1 MIRRQILIRFS
12 AESICSKIS
21 SHDSLLSP
29 GTSSG
34 IRPLEA
40 DFLNLFYVTTNPGPP
55 QPETMRNKRR
65 QWNFSPQRRFLF
77 LLSSCRIFFWVKMIH
92 DVLAKLILVRIE
104 LHELFSFDILA
115 INGIDV
121 RHITGRQKI
130 CQLL

>member
-1 MIRRQILIRFS
+1 MS
-12 AESICSKIS
+12 AK
-21 SHDSLLSP
+21 H
-29 GTSSG
+29 
-34 IRPLEA
+34 R
-40 DFLNLFYVTTNPGPP
+40 LFYLFHRTTNPRLSQLQIKLPFTQVKLPFTQVKLPFKKAPP
-55 QPETMRNKRR
+55 AE
-65 QWNFSPQRRFLF
+65 FLPQRRFLF
-77 LLSSCRIFFWVKMIH
+77 LLSSCRILFCVKMIH